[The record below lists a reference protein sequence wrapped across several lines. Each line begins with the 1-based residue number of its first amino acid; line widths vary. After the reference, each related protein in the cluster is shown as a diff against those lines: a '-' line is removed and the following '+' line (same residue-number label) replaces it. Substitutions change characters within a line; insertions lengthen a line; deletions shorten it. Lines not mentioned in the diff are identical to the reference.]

1 MDVELEEIPLD
12 TAVADLGEHTLV
24 EFTEGL
30 GVLTVVGRGPRAA
43 SAGVLDLR
51 LRGTGWNSSLK
62 GVDAARCL
70 GDVAAFARA
79 SEPLRAFRLPK
90 GTVTFELSH
99 QQGVGEGRVPLLI
112 VGSLFTGILLT
123 GVLHSVWEG
132 GLGFMIGLVIL
143 TSMLGGAVMAGMRLV
158 SSGEV
163 GYRIDGVRMKLA
175 ELPLP
180 LDVETAIRQVEA
192 VKEEYGQLL
201 TDLAYRIEHP
211 ALFDAASPAT
221 ERLTLALFEW
231 DTTVTGL
238 DDAARVELARTVVAS
253 FEEARDHAERVGMA
267 HLPED
272 SRELATRALKAARVA
287 QDPGAGRAE
296 REAARRVAI
305 DLLAGLA
312 LYYLPTPDEARVA
325 LGGRRLRQLPG
336 RRAS

>member
-1 MDVELEEIPLD
+1 
-12 TAVADLGEHTLV
+12 
-24 EFTEGL
+24 
-30 GVLTVVGRGPRAA
+30 
-43 SAGVLDLR
+43 
-51 LRGTGWNSSLK
+51 
-62 GVDAARCL
+62 
-70 GDVAAFARA
+70 
-79 SEPLRAFRLPK
+79 
-90 GTVTFELSH
+90 
-99 QQGVGEGRVPLLI
+99 
-112 VGSLFTGILLT
+112 
-123 GVLHSVWEG
+123 
-132 GLGFMIGLVIL
+132 MIGLVIL